1 MKILLSLILLLL
13 IVGCANRK
21 YPAPIVKIDQVSS
34 PYSEVH
40 KNIITDDS
48 YQVQKGETLYSIAW
62 KAGIDFRLLAQ
73 MNNISKP
80 YEIFPGQKLNLS
92 QGTISIAKNKTIK
105 QPVTEIKTTQKNN
118 KKTIAKENPEEY
130 GKNQTNQKVQK
141 KVQKEPIKKIET
153 DSFPHKVRKWRYPS
167 DGKII
172 DTYSTKEN
180 GNRGIDFG
188 GRPGD
193 PIIAAADGK
202 VVYAGSALRGFGNLI
217 IVKHNNDYLSAY
229 AHNRALLV
237 KEQDWV
243 KAGQVIAE
251 MGSSGTD
258 KVKLHFEIRFRGRT
272 VNPLKYL
279 PKKR

>member
-1 MKILLSLILLLL
+1 MKIFLSLILLLL

-92 QGTISIAKNKTIK
+92 QGAVSIAKNKTIK

-118 KKTIAKENPEEY
+118 KKTIAKEKPEEY

-141 KVQKEPIKKIET
+141 KVQKEPIKKIES
-153 DSFPHKVRKWRYPS
+153 DSFPSKVRKWRYPS

-202 VVYAGSALRGFGNLI
+202 VVYAGSALRGFGNLVI
-217 IVKHNNDYLSAY
+217 IKHNNDYLSAY
-229 AHNRALLV
+229 AHNRSLLV

-243 KAGQVIAE
+243 KAGQIIAE

-272 VNPLKYL
+272 VNPNKYL
-279 PKKR
+279 PK